1 MENSRQILL
10 DIEKNLNKFSEN
22 LTWFMAVGGPR
33 SVEGTAIL
41 DTNWEQFA
49 WLILKRFLWKI
60 FRDNIWSTNF
70 EEIVNF
76 IDLWEISCL
85 KLRQHFGSYQNLEN
99 GTWGYKALKI
109 QWWVQ
114 VWNKTMDSLCLP
126 LQSKKTILMVLV
138 LCDGGSFHISILL

>member
-1 MENSRQILL
+1 MYTIGYDVGSSSVKASLL

-22 LTWFMAVGGPR
+22 LTWFMAVAGPR

-99 GTWGYKALKI
+99 GTRGYKALKI

-114 VWNKTMDSLCLP
+114 V
-126 LQSKKTILMVLV
+126 
-138 LCDGGSFHISILL
+138 